1 MRITVEMRV
10 VGGFVLM
17 TLLLGLVSFMSY
29 RSLDSV
35 SDATEHVNQ
44 LAIPTLAGSKQL
56 KVSFVNMGRITFEA
70 YYTQDPSHL
79 ENTLNAFKTSQSNFE
94 QELAK
99 LNNVVVEEAELR
111 AAVAE
116 VESIYK
122 SYYAN
127 VSDMFNSLKSSLQLS
142 AEIENMLSDIE
153 DGADDASTLLLD
165 FADMNE
171 VQSNSQLQQAA
182 EIGGKLET
190 NLMSLFTVSSDYSK
204 TQNLTRADTLGNE
217 VKLVVGE
224 INQLMNN
231 MLQTANN
238 QDSSGS
244 LEEIAEMLSD
254 LNEQITANSGL
265 LRTQVERLNHQI
277 HANNSREASDS
288 NIDQAL
294 QELDNLATLSN
305 NTTSQI
311 QQQVADTVSSGTT
324 RLFLILLIAIGVA
337 IPVAFF
343 TVRAITVPLHKVNNM
358 LKVLASGDLTRK
370 LDDSSNDEFGELANN
385 CNHLIDSLKELISAI
400 SSRATQLAAASEETS
415 TVTAQTTHSIQE
427 QKSQVAQVA
436 TATTEMHSTSQ
447 EVSRSAEDS
456 LNQIKN
462 ADAEAEKVKEISL
475 QNKHTIQVL
484 AKDVDEAAQVINK
497 LHQDSASI
505 GGILDVIRGIADQTN
520 LLALNAAIEAARAGE
535 QGRGFAVVADEVR
548 TLASRTQE
556 STQEINAMIEVLQAG
571 AEQAVSVM
579 QQGKDQTTVCVEQTG
594 HATTALNSIT
604 DAVRRAHDVSL
615 QIAQSAREQN
625 QVSQEVSEKLESI
638 VGIAEQTTVGAQ
650 QTSDSSHE
658 VAKLAEELQASVQQF
673 RV

>member
-70 YYTQDPSHL
+70 YYTQDASHL

-99 LNNVVVEEAELR
+99 LNNVVVAEAELR

-204 TQNLTRADTLGNE
+204 TQNLTRVDTLGNE

-224 INQLMNN
+224 INQLMDN
-231 MLQTANN
+231 MLQAANN

-254 LNEQITANSGL
+254 LSEQITANSGL

-579 QQGKDQTTVCVEQTG
+579 QQGKDQTTACVEQTG